1 MKANEEGV
9 RTTGPDVGNGVGVGT
24 GVGTGVG
31 ARVGT
36 EVGAGVGTGVE
47 IGVETGVELETG
59 LTTGAGDADGAIT
72 GVGVDTGFTTI
83 VGEADGTDETGE
95 LGKDGIRERT
105 EFPPHAESDSRMSG
119 AAKANTAHGNGER
132 IKKTSGKIN
141 AQQSAYCPPC
151 DTHQRHT
158 CTRHDR
164 SFNRPRQIRR
174 SPRSK

>member
-1 MKANEEGV
+1 MATLFAYCVPTAVKANEEGA

-47 IGVETGVELETG
+47 IGVELETG

-83 VGEADGTDETGE
+83 VGEADGTDEPGG
-95 LGKDGIRERT
+95 LGKDGMRDRT

-119 AAKANTAHGNGER
+119 AAKASTAHGNGER
-132 IKKTSGKIN
+132 IKETSGKIN
-141 AQQSAYCPPC
+141 AHQSAYCPPC
-151 DTHQRHT
+151 DTH
-158 CTRHDR
+158 
-164 SFNRPRQIRR
+164 
-174 SPRSK
+174 